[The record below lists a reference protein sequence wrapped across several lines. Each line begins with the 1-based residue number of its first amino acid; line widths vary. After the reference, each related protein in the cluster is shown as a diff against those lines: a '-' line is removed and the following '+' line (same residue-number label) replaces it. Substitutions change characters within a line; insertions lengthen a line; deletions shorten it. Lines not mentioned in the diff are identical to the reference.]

1 MKTYTPKKWELAG
14 LQGISDATLE
24 THFALYE
31 GYVKNT
37 NELIELTT
45 TARQSGN
52 ASGEDPR
59 FSEVVRRITLPPAKA
74 TAADL
79 LAEVKAGTFGQGVN
93 WTAVK
98 RAVTGRRRSRE
109 LRSV

>member
-1 MKTYTPKKWELAG
+1 MVKGMPSKTISLEVDAYDRLKATRRAG
-14 LQGISDATLE
+14 ES
-24 THFALYE
+24 
-31 GYVKNT
+31 
-37 NELIELTT
+37 
-45 TARQSGN
+45 
-52 ASGEDPR
+52 